1 MENGQHDCDQLALH
15 IAEFVDGGMP
25 KEKEASIIQ
34 EVEKCPHCLEKLN
47 LEKGFKSFLLEKINR
62 KPLPSGC
69 LDTIR
74 SQIRSAAGE

>member
-1 MENGQHDCDQLALH
+1 MENDQHDCNQLALH

-25 KEKEASIIQ
+25 KDQEAALVQ
-34 EVEKCPHCLEKLN
+34 EVEKCPQCLEKLE
-47 LEKGFKSFLLEKINR
+47 LEKEFKSFILEKINR
-62 KPLPSGC
+62 KPLPGGC